1 MICVMAKKKKK
12 PQPPVITYPT
22 SPHIVGI
29 DWVELPVRRPAHS
42 AAVYRSIGFS
52 PRGSTRAARGLAIGG
67 TVIRLC
73 RARPSQ
79 NGDAASSTGVL
90 VQVATDNVNLKRQQ
104 LIDLGLRPGP
114 LRRLG
119 RGDRAFEW
127 QDDDGHTVR
136 FVGPARQPTDKNF
149 KE

>member
-1 MICVMAKKKKK
+1 MAKKKTKVK
-12 PQPPVITYPT
+12 PTPAAYPT

-42 AAVYRSIGFS
+42 AAIYRAIGFS
-52 PRGSTRAARGLAIGG
+52 PRGSTSAARGLAIGG
-67 TVIRLC
+67 TVILLR
-73 RARPSQ
+73 RARSAQ
-79 NGDAASSTGVL
+79 HNGTATPPTGVL
-90 VQVATDNVNLKRQQ
+90 IQVATDNVNLKRQQ

-114 LRRLG
+114 FRRLG

-127 QDDDGHTVR
+127 RDEDGHTVR
-136 FVGPARQPTDKNF
+136 FVGPARQPTDKDF

>member
-1 MICVMAKKKKK
+1 MAKTKRKNK
-12 PQPPVITYPT
+12 PTPAAYPT

-42 AAVYRSIGFS
+42 AATYRAIGFS
-52 PRGSTRAARGLAIGG
+52 PRGSTGTSRGLAIGG

-73 RARPSQ
+73 RARAAR
-79 NGDAASSTGVL
+79 NGSAASPSGAL
-90 VQVATDNVNLKRQQ
+90 IQVATDNVNLKRQQ

-127 QDDDGHTVR
+127 RDEDGHTVR
-136 FVGPARQPTDKNF
+136 FVGPARQPTDKDF

>member
-1 MICVMAKKKKK
+1 MAKKKKK
-12 PQPPVITYPT
+12 DEPAISPYPA

-42 AAVYRSIGFS
+42 AAIYREIGFS
-52 PRGSTRAARGLAIGG
+52 PRGSTSSGRGLAIGG
-67 TVIRLC
+67 TVILLRR
-73 RARPSQ
+73 RARASQ
-79 NGDAASSTGVL
+79 DDDAAPSTGVL
-90 VQVATDNVNLKRQQ
+90 IQVATDNVNLKRQQ

-136 FVGPARQPTDKNF
+136 FVGPARQPTDKDF